1 MSVILKNS
9 DNDII
14 HTFPSGMELTEEPW
28 SKRLG
33 TEPRA
38 YAHGNVIT
46 ADEKLSSR
54 MISVH
59 GIFKKTTSADMET
72 ELKLM
77 SKTCYTKNLRL
88 YGTQNPNEYYN
99 VECFGFESE
108 YLGMLTIAE
117 VTIDFF
123 VADGTRHYKDE
134 TPDDETVDELDH
146 NYTIANGGDIEVFP
160 VITFTV
166 GAGAS
171 ISKIAITNITDAGK
185 SFEYTP
191 ASNLVETNVVEVD
204 CQNGTVEL
212 DTGPGLSDD
221 IAHWLGRFIRLLS
234 GNNSITITVEIVGGA
249 VGTNQCVFAFRKRWL

>member
-1 MSVILKNS
+1 MSVLLKNNS
-9 DNDII
+9 NVIQY
-14 HTFPSGMELTEEPW
+14 TFPAGIELIGEPW
-28 SKRLG
+28 GQRLDS
-33 TEPRA
+33 EPRA

-134 TPDDETVDELDH
+134 TSDDETVDELDH
-146 NYTIANGGDIEVFP
+146 NYTIINEGDIEVFP

-166 GAGAS
+166 GEDAE
-171 ISKIAITNITDAGK
+171 ISKITITNITDIGK

-191 ASNLVETNVVEVD
+191 VSDLVETNVVEID

-221 IAHWLGRFIRLLS
+221 IARWSGRFIRLLS
-234 GNNSITITVEIVGGA
+234 GNNSITITVTGD